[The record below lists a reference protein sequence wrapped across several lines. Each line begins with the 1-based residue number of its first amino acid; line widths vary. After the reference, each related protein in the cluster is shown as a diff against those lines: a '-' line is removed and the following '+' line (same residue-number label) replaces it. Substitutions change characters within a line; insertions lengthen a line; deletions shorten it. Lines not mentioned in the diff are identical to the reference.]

1 MKEMKYNKLRKLFFI
16 ILVAVFLV
24 SLVRLYWEDYFS
36 SYNPSCSIEYGQGKC
51 IDGYL
56 SVPFYNPNRKDI
68 TSIKIVVPF
77 GVETNITL
85 PADFSVTE
93 PLKSGKTGV
102 LKLIPCEG
110 DVDIRVF
117 SIEWCCSGE
126 CYKSKMNKVSDKI
139 EIEY

>member
-1 MKEMKYNKLRKLFFI
+1 MENEKKRGVVFAVI
-16 ILVAVFLV
+16 IAIALLLSVARLVL
-24 SLVRLYWEDYFS
+24 EDLTDI
-36 SYNPSCSIEYGQGKC
+36 NHPDCTIEYGRGEC
-51 IDGYL
+51 INNYL

-68 TSIKIVVPF
+68 TSIKIVIPF

-110 DVDIRVF
+110 DVDIRGF

-139 EIEY
+139 GIEF